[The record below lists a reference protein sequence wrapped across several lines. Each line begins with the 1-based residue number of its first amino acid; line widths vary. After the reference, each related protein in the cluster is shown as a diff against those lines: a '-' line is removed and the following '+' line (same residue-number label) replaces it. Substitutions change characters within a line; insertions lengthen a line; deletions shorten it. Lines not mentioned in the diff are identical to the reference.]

1 MSNKLEE
8 LRLLAEQEAA
18 ESAVDM
24 NVAVSGGGGRLL
36 PEGYAFGQVVEYI
49 EFGMQPQ
56 EFGGKAK
63 APAIEYTMGF
73 ALWGQTANG
82 ETYHDAATG
91 APYIIRTYNQAIGQ
105 NEKSGAFKLF
115 KALNW
120 KGNKKNFAQFI
131 GEKFLVK
138 IVHKAKSKT
147 DATIVSRIDPAGF
160 LPPLDP
166 VTRQPYAI
174 PDAADDLFR
183 MFIWNKPTK
192 QAWDALYVEGQYD
205 AKDGKPAQSKNRI
218 QETILGALDF
228 QGSALQQ
235 LLLASGV
242 QSLPTA
248 ALAVPQAAAP
258 QAAAPVAVAPVVAA
272 PVAAPVAVA
281 AVPQPVA
288 TVAVPSAPA
297 VAPAVV
303 SAPVAVVTPVPLT
316 AMAPAAVPAPVV
328 AASPVLAP
336 APLAGIPGVVL
347 PA

>member
-8 LRLLAEQEAA
+8 LRALAEQEAA

-147 DATIVSRIDPAGF
+147 DATIVSRIDPTGF

-174 PDAADDLFR
+174 PDAADDVYR
-183 MFIWNKPTK
+183 MFIWGRPTK
-192 QAWDALYVEGQYD
+192 AAWDSLYVEGTYD

-218 QETILGALDF
+218 QETILAALDF
-228 QGSALQQ
+228 QGSPLQQ
-235 LLLASGV
+235 LLLNNGV
-242 QSLPTA
+242 TSLPASPVA
-248 ALAVPQAAAP
+248 ALPATPAVVAPVAAAP
-258 QAAAPVAVAPVVAA
+258 AAVAPVVAPLAAAPLTPAVASVPVAATAVVSVPAAVVTPQPVTVAAVPVAVAPVAAVTLPAAPLVAA
-272 PVAAPVAVA
+272 I
-281 AVPQPVA
+281 
-288 TVAVPSAPA
+288 PS
-297 VAPAVV
+297 
-303 SAPVAVVTPVPLT
+303 
-316 AMAPAAVPAPVV
+316 
-328 AASPVLAP
+328 
-336 APLAGIPGVVL
+336 VVL